1 MYVVR
6 DILVAVISLVIGI
19 KPIKLAAMKRLLPF
33 LLLFLSSAAP
43 AESGAYRV
51 ELIVFRNLD
60 VFTDAVSTE
69 ELRSFSRYPGL
80 NQNESAEAL
89 LAIANMQRPEDFSV
103 VTRKSARMDG
113 VWRRLRS
120 SQGYRP
126 LLYKSWMQNRTDY
139 YPPMRVHNEQIIDTQ
154 LRPPTNI
161 VVADLAAEDPLAA
174 YRSTFY
180 QIDGSVQLRRS
191 RFLHLYLDLEY
202 RDKNTG
208 EVVETGFIDSPDK
221 QANSDIESAI
231 IKQHDIF
238 KLRENRQIRTGR
250 LQYFDAPY
258 FGALILVTA
267 IKAD

>member
-1 MYVVR
+1 
-6 DILVAVISLVIGI
+6 
-19 KPIKLAAMKRLLPF
+19 
-33 LLLFLSSAAP
+33 
-43 AESGAYRV
+43 
-51 ELIVFRNLD
+51 
-60 VFTDAVSTE
+60 
-69 ELRSFSRYPGL
+69 
-80 NQNESAEAL
+80 
-89 LAIANMQRPEDFSV
+89 
-103 VTRKSARMDG
+103 MDG

-126 LLYKSWMQNRTDY
+126 LLYIAWQQNRTDF
-139 YPPMRVHNEQIIDTQ
+139 YPPMRVHNERIIDTQ

-180 QIDGSVQLRRS
+180 QLDGSVQLRRS
-191 RFLHLYLDLEY
+191 RFLHLYVDLEY
-202 RDKNTG
+202 RDENTG
-208 EVVETGFIDSPDK
+208 DVVETGFFGSPDNRV
-221 QANSDIESAI
+221 NSDIQSPI

>member
-1 MYVVR
+1 
-6 DILVAVISLVIGI
+6 
-19 KPIKLAAMKRLLPF
+19 MKRLLPF
-33 LLLFLSSAAP
+33 LLLLISSATL

-51 ELIVFRNLD
+51 EVIIFRNLD
-60 VFTDAVSTE
+60 VLTDAVIEE
-69 ELRSFSRYPGL
+69 ELRSFSQYPGL
-80 NQNESAEAL
+80 DRGEPAEASL
-89 LAIANMQRPEDFSV
+89 EIPNKHLPEDLNI

-126 LLYKSWMQNRTDY
+126 LLYKSWMQNRTDF
-139 YPPMRVHNEQIIDTQ
+139 YPPMRVHNERIIDTQ
-154 LRPPTNI
+154 LRPPTKI

-180 QIDGSVQLRRS
+180 QLDGSVQLRRS
-191 RFLHLYLDLEY
+191 RFLHLYVDLEY
-202 RDKNTG
+202 RDENTA
-208 EVVETGFIDSPDK
+208 ETVEAGIIANTDT
-221 QANSDIESAI
+221 QANGDIENAI